1 MTASCQTRLTDTDK
15 NVLAKAHRLADA
27 HGRQVAEVVGTD
39 TADIALV
46 YAESFGVAQ
55 VLCTSWP
62 DRAPAGRCPE
72 EYFARAGP
80 SKRVTTPA
88 RR

>member
-55 VLCTSWP
+55 VLLHEL
-62 DRAPAGRCPE
+62 ALI
-72 EYFARAGP
+72 
-80 SKRVTTPA
+80 V
-88 RR
+88 RRLDGAQ